1 MQRLEN
7 PSISALIVSIHD
19 VCPGSQAQVGKM
31 LDDLAAVGVP
41 KTSLLVIP
49 NRHKKDPAFSD
60 TEFCSWLR
68 HKQAARHEAVLHGY
82 YHMRIAQGEPTGW
95 KRLMAKHYTAGEG
108 EFFDLDYETAKELLI
123 RGREEMTESLGQE
136 PSGFIAPAWLL
147 GPEAL
152 KAVLEMPF
160 SYTTRIG
167 DVLRPGPGVGPER
180 MEDAISHASQSLCYS
195 VRAPW
200 RRACSLVWN
209 EVLLAWLGYRPLI
222 RIGLHP
228 PDWEYPAI
236 RRHALRCIKRA
247 LVGRTPMT
255 YDQWV
260 NHQSQSP
267 PSP

>member
-7 PSISALIVSIHD
+7 PSVSALIVSIHD
-19 VCPGSQAQVGKM
+19 VCPGSQDQVEEM
-31 LDDLAAVGVP
+31 LGDLAAAGVP
-41 KTSLLVIP
+41 ATSLLVIP
-49 NRHKKDPAFSD
+49 NRHKKDPSFSHP
-60 TEFCSWLR
+60 EFCSWLKE
-68 HKQAARHEAVLHGY
+68 KQAAGHEAVLHGY
-82 YHMRIAQGEPTGW
+82 YHMRIAEGEPTGW
-95 KRLMAKHYTAGEG
+95 KKVMAKQYTAGEG
-108 EFFDLDYETAKELLI
+108 EFFDLDYETARELLL
-123 RGREEMTESLGQE
+123 RGHEEMTQSLGRE

-152 KAVLEMPF
+152 QAVLEMPF

-167 DVLRPGPGVGPER
+167 DILRPGPGESSER
-180 MEDAISHASQSLCYS
+180 VDDAISHASQSLCYS

-209 EVLLAWLGYRPLI
+209 EMLLAWLGYRPLI

-228 PDWEYPAI
+228 PDWDFPSI
-236 RRHALRCIKRA
+236 RSHALRCVKRA

-260 NHQSQSP
+260 HHETQSASSP
-267 PSP
+267 